1 MESAE
6 KKFQGSRASIG
17 GSTRIKTNRTIR
29 RITNNENIFVKEPP
43 RNTFGKDG
51 DIVLYEDKKNYNKI
65 EQYLKT
71 QGRWI
76 NITTGRPT
84 TDSAVVKKWIKAK
97 TG

>member
-1 MESAE
+1 
-6 KKFQGSRASIG
+6 
-17 GSTRIKTNRTIR
+17 
-29 RITNNENIFVKEPP
+29 
-43 RNTFGKDG
+43 
-51 DIVLYEDKKNYNKI
+51 LYEDKKNYNKI